1 MRELVMANRLVR
13 SDSNKMMAGVCGGLG
28 VYLGIDPTIVRI
40 AFIVLTLA
48 SGIGFALYIV
58 LAIVMPGAAS
68 AETPSGKT
76 IERNIEDLGE
86 NIVKECQPV
95 GRQPRWPDPG
105 CRLTDCGRCVFLV
118 GQSGNPPQP
127 GLDRFNW
134 VDRGWRLAGLSQSFQ
149 VACPDYNVFDAAWIA
164 GPCGF
169 FSAESHL
176 LHSLFD
182 RSILRTRQDKP
193 AM

>member
-1 MRELVMANRLVR
+1 MANRLVR
-13 SDSNKMMAGVCGGLG
+13 SDSNKMIAGVCGGLG

-86 NIVKECQPV
+86 NIVKSVNQLEDSRGGPI
-95 GRQPRWPDPG
+95 
-105 CRLTDCGRCVFLV
+105 LV
-118 GQSGNPPQP
+118 
-127 GLDRFNW
+127 
-134 VDRGWRLAGLSQSFQ
+134 AGLLI
-149 VACPDYNVFDAAWIA
+149 AAGVFFLLGNLGIHLNLGLIVSIGLIGVGAWLV
-164 GPCGF
+164 F
-169 FSAESHL
+169 RN
-176 LHSLFD
+176 
-182 RSILRTRQDKP
+182 RSR
-193 AM
+193 